1 MLVKTGDCG
10 GDEKGD
16 EGDEGD
22 KAEAPQD
29 SDNLRLSRYL
39 SFFSSALQQTFVRY
53 LSHLPKVSTLK

>member
-22 KAEAPQD
+22 KAEGEIS
-29 SDNLRLSRYL
+29 SDLYRL
-39 SFFSSALQQTFVRY
+39 FVCDIEKSNY
-53 LSHLPKVSTLK
+53 